1 MADILEALKELRSKS
16 KPRNFVQTVDLI
28 VNLKEID
35 LKKPE
40 NKINEVVELPY
51 GRGKEASVV
60 VFSDEIKNLDVPV
73 LNSKDI
79 EELAK
84 NKRACK
90 KLAKETE
97 FFLSEAKLMPVVGKH
112 LGRYLAPR
120 NKMPKLISGDVKQMI
135 ESMKKSVRVK
145 IKSSPVIQ
153 CPVGTEKMK
162 DEEIAENIK
171 QVLKFLEEKLP
182 KGKNNIKNVFV
193 KLTMSAPV
201 KVEVSK

>member
-97 FFLSEAKLMPVVGKH
+97 FFLAEAKLMPVVGKH